1 MKTLLIIILVLTIAQ
16 LGFGQKK
23 FNWSDNKIKKDS
35 YRKLSIS
42 APIDGVTSKNTYK
55 YNSSSCDTLI
65 SFLKK
70 YPSKSFRIEVHEGVL
85 RTEEI
90 SLKITKRFANAIM
103 GVLVDKGVDVKNIEV
118 IGVGESNPIIKEE
131 DIDAENNID
140 KIRIDSINNRRV
152 LLIVNEDIK

>member
-1 MKTLLIIILVLTIAQ
+1 MRIILSILLAIVTAQ
-16 LGFGQKK
+16 VGFGQKN
-23 FNWSDNKIKKDS
+23 FSWSDSEIKKNS
-35 YRKLSIS
+35 YRKLFIS

-70 YPSKSFRIEVHEGVL
+70 YPNKSFRIEVHEGVL

-90 SLKITKRFANAIM
+90 SLKITRRFANAIM
-103 GVLVDKGVDVKNIEV
+103 GVLVDKGVDINNIEV

-131 DIDAENNID
+131 DIVAASNID
-140 KIRIDSINNRRV
+140 KIKIDSMNNRRV
-152 LLIVNEDIK
+152 LLIVNEDIE